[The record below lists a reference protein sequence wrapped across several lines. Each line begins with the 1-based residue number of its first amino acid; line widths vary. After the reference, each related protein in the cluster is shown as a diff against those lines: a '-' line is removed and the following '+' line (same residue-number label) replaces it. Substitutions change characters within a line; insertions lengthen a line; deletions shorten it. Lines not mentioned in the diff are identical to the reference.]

1 MDMLFGLVKNLLL
14 MLTKKKE
21 KKNMKNTGKKVD
33 FNLEAFL
40 KILLLTKKQMILH
53 HFF

>member
-21 KKNMKNTGKKVD
+21 KKYEEYWEKGGLQFRGVFKDIITDKKAND
-33 FNLEAFL
+33 SAS
-40 KILLLTKKQMILH
+40 
-53 HFF
+53 FF